1 MLWEHRNKAQ
11 SPTLEVKEVED
22 ASESWSRLA
31 KLMKVDWCSRE
42 GGQQEQRPG
51 GSKEVHYTVGSAVS
65 PGWRDWPLMLQRAL
79 VALLRG
85 PRGSSRSG
93 EPRNKEEIVVRLE
106 F

>member
-42 GGQQEQRPG
+42 G
-51 GSKEVHYTVGSAVS
+51 A
-65 PGWRDWPLMLQRAL
+65 
-79 VALLRG
+79 
-85 PRGSSRSG
+85 SRSKG
-93 EPRNKEEIVVRLE
+93 LEEVKKCTIQWGRL
-106 F
+106 